1 MMARRLPPRYGFAMT
16 AVRKSPPRPMTVAE
30 FLTWDPGDGQSER
43 WILRDGVPEMMSPA
57 SDRHGTIQA
66 QLAYLLISHL
76 QRRGSPCRVVTAP
89 GVVPKQC
96 SDINML
102 SPDLGITCE
111 PPGRSHDMPKP
122 VALFEILS
130 PSNHAETRANVRA
143 FMTIESL
150 IEIVILHS
158 TRIAAEVLRRQPSGA
173 WPEQPDYLGPDDT
186 LRLDSIGYEA
196 PLRDAYRTAG
206 LD

>member
-1 MMARRLPPRYGFAMT
+1 MT
-16 AVRKSPPRPMTVAE
+16 AVRKLPPRPMTVAE
-30 FLTWDPGDGQSER
+30 FLDWDPGDGQSER

-57 SDRHGTIQA
+57 SDRHSVIQA
-66 QLAYLLISHL
+66 RLAYLLIGHL
-76 QRRGSPCRVVTAP
+76 ERQGSSCWVGTAP
-89 GVVPKQC
+89 GIVPAQR

-102 SPDLGITCE
+102 SPDLGVTCE
-111 PPGRSHDMPKP
+111 PVGRSHDMAKP

-143 FMTIESL
+143 FTTIPSL
-150 IEIVILHS
+150 IEIVILHTS
-158 TRIAAEVLRRQPSGA
+158 RIAAEMFRRHSDGT
-173 WPEQPDYLGPDDT
+173 WSEQPEFLGPDDA

-206 LD
+206 IANEAEARQ